1 MGGTG
6 VGAPSA
12 ATQESMPE
20 LAIAHEYFQYHVRAV
35 ANEALKG
42 DSAGAA
48 AGETI
53 AVCNVAEVGKLASAV
68 ADGAGGS
75 FVRDGG
81 HGWFLGGIAAHVKNN
96 TTWQGLYRGLL
107 QTFIK
112 ALNAEGPEP
121 AHAES
126 SFLYELLAICFCVF
140 DFMQASF
147 SDFHDGVFSSPLLE
161 AKIVKIDK
169 GANGKGHG
177 SMNVP
182 NNFFV
187 GRYERRSTL

>member
-20 LAIAHEYFQYHVRAV
+20 LAIAHEHFQYYVRAV

-53 AVCNVAEVGKLASAV
+53 AVCNVTEVGKLASAV

-81 HGWFLGGIAAHVKNN
+81 HGWFL
-96 TTWQGLYRGLL
+96 RGASLPCEE
-107 QTFIK
+107 QYSM
-112 ALNAEGPEP
+112 AGPLSRPVTNLHKGSQCERAGAGP
-121 AHAES
+121 CGEQ
-126 SFLYELLAICFCVF
+126 F
-140 DFMQASF
+140 
-147 SDFHDGVFSSPLLE
+147 PLRT
-161 AKIVKIDK
+161 A
-169 GANGKGHG
+169 GYW
-177 SMNVP
+177 
-182 NNFFV
+182 F
-187 GRYERRSTL
+187 

>member
-20 LAIAHEYFQYHVRAV
+20 LAIAHEHFQYHVRAV

-53 AVCNVAEVGKLASAV
+53 AVCNVTEVGKLASAV

-81 HGWFLGGIAAHVKNN
+81 HGWFL
-96 TTWQGLYRGLL
+96 RG
-107 QTFIK
+107 
-112 ALNAEGPEP
+112 
-121 AHAES
+121 
-126 SFLYELLAICFCVF
+126 
-140 DFMQASF
+140 ASLPMRRTIQHGRA
-147 SDFHDGVFSSPLLE
+147 SIE
-161 AKIVKIDK
+161 ACYKP
-169 GANGKGHG
+169 
-177 SMNVP
+177 S
-182 NNFFV
+182 
-187 GRYERRSTL
+187 